1 MTTLL
6 SLAFAVAFSAVAVAQ
21 PQQDA
26 TPPTGLP
33 TAPLG
38 TKPPPPGSGAAA
50 TANALKILDAAIKD
64 LADNMQAFIDCS
76 NSLDYLRQDLAATKA
91 RLRRAGGGKISSS
104 QAGLVVLKTKRLGQQ
119 QKLCLDQVK
128 LLDAHFTA
136 AVRGLS
142 TIQPAN
148 HAGIPPRRAKL
159 LAMREKFTAAVK
171 RLRAGKKDAAASDSS
186 EADDASDSGDQ
197 GSDK

>member
-6 SLAFAVAFSAVAVAQ
+6 SVVFALAFGTVAAAQ
-21 PQQDA
+21 PQQDGN
-26 TPPTGLP
+26 PPVGLP

-64 LADNMQAFIDCS
+64 LSENTQAFVGCS
-76 NSLDYLRQDLAATKA
+76 ASLDYLRQDLANTKA
-91 RLRRAGGGKISSS
+91 RLRRAGGGKIASS
-104 QAGLVVLKTKRLGQQ
+104 QAGLVVLKTKRLGQE

-128 LLDAHFTA
+128 ILDAHYTA

-159 LAMREKFTAAVK
+159 LEMREKFTAAVK
-171 RLRAGKKDAAASDSS
+171 KLRSAKKDAAASDS
-186 EADDASDSGDQ
+186 DDSTDGGDQ